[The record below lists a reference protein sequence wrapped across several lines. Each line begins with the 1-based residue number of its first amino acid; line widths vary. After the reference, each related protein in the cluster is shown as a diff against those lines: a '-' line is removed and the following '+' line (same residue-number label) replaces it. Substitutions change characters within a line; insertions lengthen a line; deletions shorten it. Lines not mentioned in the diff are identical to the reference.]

1 MWDNEFNDRVNGVT
15 LFVIIFILFLYYF
28 YIIRI
33 LFQLFC
39 IICVLNALFVW
50 LSICRVFEGTHLVC
64 RQDGGAGSQWTC
76 LRVV

>member
-1 MWDNEFNDRVNGVT
+1 MT
-15 LFVIIFILFLYYF
+15 LFVIIFILFVYYFVLFVYYFELF
-28 YIIRI
+28 YIIS
-33 LFQLFC
+33 
-39 IICVLNALFVW
+39 VLNALFVL